1 MSWEIVWTEHAQR
14 DMRHLNRE
22 VASRVLRAVN
32 RFAETERGDLRKL
45 GGEDEEWALRVGVW
59 RVRFSYDRERNAVIL
74 LQVLPRRD
82 VYRR

>member
-1 MSWEIVWTEHAQR
+1 
-14 DMRHLNRE
+14 MRHLNRE